1 MYLEIKPRIS
11 EFFYDQIHPYLGT
24 FGSVGRG
31 KWHARPGAEVI
42 SAWNIRNGPL
52 NQLAEP

>member
-31 KWHARPGAEVI
+31 KWQARPGAEVI